1 MYAGVFL
8 QFSCWMFACQVFMQ
22 VPGPFCWTWIVSK
35 TKLGVWVQKIKHT
48 RPQINWQFLVLRTQ
62 HCDSLMHFQDFQGET
77 NYVSALKI
85 HQFCGN
91 CMELRDFP
99 PQQTAG
105 GPSKM
110 PPGFCTTWSRMT
122 LTWGWRWLDVGSWKF
137 KHGTQKLGSHGWF
150 VKVYCIFKNISIVI
164 FLGFHVKFRRCS

>member
-1 MYAGVFL
+1 MATGKGNGDEEMYAGVFL

-77 NYVSALKI
+77 NYKNMFRPWRSTNFVGIAWLPTSTCWRSVESSTWFPQKPGDA
-85 HQFCGN
+85 HMA
-91 CMELRDFP
+91 MEATGGLGKYGTW
-99 PQQTAG
+99 TA
-105 GPSKM
+105 
-110 PPGFCTTWSRMT
+110 SR
-122 LTWGWRWLDVGSWKF
+122 
-137 KHGTQKLGSHGWF
+137 GWF
-150 VKVYCIFKNISIVI
+150 
-164 FLGFHVKFRRCS
+164 

>member
-1 MYAGVFL
+1 MATGKGNGDEEMYAGVFL

-77 NYVSALKI
+77 NYKNMFRPWRSTNFVGIAW
-85 HQFCGN
+85 N
-91 CMELRDFP
+91 CVISHLNKLLEVGRRCHLVFAQRE
-99 PQQTAG
+99 A
-105 GPSKM
+105 
-110 PPGFCTTWSRMT
+110 
-122 LTWGWRWLDVGSWKF
+122 GWR
-137 KHGTQKLGSHGWF
+137 SHGDGGGWMWGRGNLNMEP
-150 VKVYCIFKNISIVI
+150 KN
-164 FLGFHVKFRRCS
+164 